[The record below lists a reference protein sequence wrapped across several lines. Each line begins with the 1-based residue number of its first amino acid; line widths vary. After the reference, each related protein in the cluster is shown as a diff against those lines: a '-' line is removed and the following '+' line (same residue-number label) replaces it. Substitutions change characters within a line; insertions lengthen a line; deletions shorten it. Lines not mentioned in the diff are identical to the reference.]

1 MKRLIAIILCFI
13 CYGGSICYAQ
23 DIVKKLKEEED
34 GFKWYELTKDYT
46 YNGAED
52 INGKTLIPL
61 SENFDIIWYKE
72 GYFDCKRTMKKGKKI
87 KTLSLAIYDKYG
99 KLIIAPGRYDYAHI
113 RSTKSIPQYFDVKIS
128 KKKVGICDL
137 NGNEIIAPGR
147 YDQVYLETYYG
158 IPEYYKVI
166 KNKKDGIC
174 DLNGVEI
181 ISPQYKSIITS
192 YSDKGLAF
200 ETQIKKKFVTIKT
213 IPIDLSKYYK
223 RGLQLEE
230 QGEISDASH
239 VFETCALYGKYSPAQ
254 VKFGEILLYHK
265 RKLSIDQ
272 NYELQEAFR
281 WFQKAAVQGD
291 ENGQYYMGYCYENGK
306 GTSQS
311 MVRAKEWYEKAANQG
326 NTYAK
331 ERLLAINPTDA
342 NAQNDLGV
350 KFYNENKDY
359 SEAIKWFKKAA
370 AQGHK
375 YAEYNMGL
383 CYEYGNGTTKNKQ
396 EALAW
401 YKKAKNHGHPDAAK
415 RIAELTKPAT
425 VAKAPTNT
433 TPKNVTP
440 RNTAPRN
447 DVAYLDVL
455 RQYEGRS
462 RIPDLG
468 PYVRS
473 ERDEH
478 STQVIYRFYN
488 EKGWQ
493 KYVAIGK
500 CVYYHGSGKCSG
512 FHFGFCPL
520 CGNSGKCRYC
530 GGNGTSLRIAAY
542 GPNGFYSEDG
552 IFHPSNSGSPNVS
565 VPSSGSGFSN
575 GSSNRSSSS
584 SVHTKCNTC
593 NGTGVCKYCHGKCG
607 EWTDIGTYT
616 GTNTKKWSN
625 CVSCNGSGKCSICYG
640 RGKL

>member
-1 MKRLIAIILCFI
+1 MPYFE
-13 CYGGSICYAQ
+13 
-23 DIVKKLKEEED
+23 VKKK
-34 GFKWYELTKDYT
+34 
-46 YNGAED
+46 GAIGVYD
-52 INGKTLIPL
+52 ITGKLLIPTERNYNYIGYESSDEHPYFL
-61 SENFDIIWYKE
+61 VKKNNKKGACDLSGKEVIAPQYYYIFLSDYGFSTKKSENAEEKQTDIKINSKGLLVDNANPTEAVHQYQLGSNYFTKCDYKE
-72 GYFDCKRTMKKGKKI
+72 
-87 KTLSLAIYDKYG
+87 
-99 KLIIAPGRYDYAHI
+99 
-113 RSTKSIPQYFDVKIS
+113 
-128 KKKVGICDL
+128 
-137 NGNEIIAPGR
+137 
-147 YDQVYLETYYG
+147 
-158 IPEYYKVI
+158 
-166 KNKKDGIC
+166 
-174 DLNGVEI
+174 
-181 ISPQYKSIITS
+181 
-192 YSDKGLAF
+192 
-200 ETQIKKKFVTIKT
+200 
-213 IPIDLSKYYK
+213 
-223 RGLQLEE
+223 
-230 QGEISDASH
+230 
-239 VFETCALYGKYSPAQ
+239 
-254 VKFGEILLYHK
+254 
-265 RKLSIDQ
+265 
-272 NYELQEAFR
+272 
-281 WFQKAAVQGD
+281 AV
-291 ENGQYYMGYCYENGK
+291 
-306 GTSQS
+306 
-311 MVRAKEWYEKAANQG
+311 
-326 NTYAK
+326 
-331 ERLLAINPTDA
+331 
-342 NAQNDLGV
+342 
-350 KFYNENKDY
+350 
-359 SEAIKWFKKAA
+359 KWFKKSA
-370 AQGHK
+370 AQG
-375 YAEYNMGL
+375 YAEAEFFLGL
-383 CYEYGNGTTKNKQ
+383 CYERGQGVAQDKK
-396 EALAW
+396 EALSW
-401 YKKAKNHGHPDAAK
+401 YWKAQTHGLPDAAK

-500 CVYYHGSGKCSG
+500 CVYCHGSGKCSG

-530 GGNGTSLRIAAY
+530 GGNGTSLRNAAY

-575 GSSNRSSSS
+575 GSPNRSSSS
-584 SVHTKCNTC
+584 SVYTKCNTC